1 MNEKKNDREMLLKE
15 TLTLIDKYNVTAY
28 EIEQNT
34 DLTAVGVQKIINGET
49 LKPQKRTLD
58 SITNYINKKYLSLG
72 NDSSILNY
80 LEIDGVKVSLSVI
93 ENFVINN
100 EDRFMQ
106 KKGFKNMIE
115 LRVTKKLLE
124 LVNNPEKIKEFLK
137 N

>member
-15 TLTLIDKYNVTAY
+15 TLTLIDKYGVTAY

-58 SITNYINKKYLSLG
+58 SITNYINKKYLGIG
-72 NDSSILNY
+72 NDSNIINY
-80 LEIDGVKVSLSVI
+80 LEIDGIKISISVI
-93 ENFVINN
+93 ENYVVNN
-100 EDRFMQ
+100 EEVFMK

-115 LRVTKKLLE
+115 LRVAKKLLE

>member
-15 TLTLIDKYNVTAY
+15 TLTLIDKYGVTAY

-58 SITNYINKKYLSLG
+58 SITNYINKKYLNLR
-72 NDSSILNY
+72 NDSNILNY
-80 LEIDGVKVSLSVI
+80 LEIDGVKIPMSVI
-93 ENFVINN
+93 ENYVINN
-100 EDRFMQ
+100 EDIFMQ

-137 N
+137 S